1 MKNQLS
7 TENTVF
13 SVDKSGHLI
22 IRLTSK
28 RILDGEIARVL
39 KMAVMHCRRKK
50 TKKPVT
56 WNKWWSGRYYI
67 HIPTLNQVA

>member
-1 MKNQLS
+1 MTKKTQLS

-13 SVDKSGHLI
+13 SVDKSGHLS

-28 RILDGEIARVL
+28 NILDGEIDRLL
-39 KMAVMHCRRKK
+39 KMATMHCRRKK

-67 HIPTLNQVA
+67 HIPTLVA